1 MKLISR
7 IVPKNLQLSPSHL
20 FRSAKKDR
28 SIVSR
33 SDPSSFSSGTT
44 SSSASDGSVKP
55 PAPDPTSVLP
65 SDGDWCAAISSDIY
79 FELAHAFK
87 LIEKDND
94 GFVLRTKLEKL
105 FTQLGAEPP
114 SQEEVSLILGKV
126 DRVNDS
132 DLNQEELLSRF
143 GSVCNEPTCVTE
155 LREVF
160 EVFDSDRDGKISAE
174 ELLSFFSAFGE
185 EQCTLEDCKRM
196 IAGVD
201 KNGDGFVNFED
212 FALMMELQR

>member
-1 MKLISR
+1 MKLIGR
-7 IVPKNLQLSPSHL
+7 IVPKNLKLSPSRL
-20 FRSAKKDR
+20 FRSSKKDR

-44 SSSASDGSVKP
+44 SSSDGSIKP
-55 PAPDPTSVLP
+55 PAADPTSVLP
-65 SDGDWCAAISSDIY
+65 GGDWCADIY

-94 GFVLRTKLEKL
+94 GFVSRTKLEKL
-105 FTQLGAEPP
+105 LTQLGAEPP
-114 SQEEVSLILGKV
+114 SQEEVSLILGEV
-126 DRVNDS
+126 DQVNDS
-132 DLNQEELLSRF
+132 DLSQEELLSRF
-143 GSVCNEPTCVTE
+143 GSVCSEPAGVTE

-174 ELLSFFSAFGE
+174 ELLRFFSAFGE

-196 IAGVD
+196 IAAVD
-201 KNGDGFVNFED
+201 KNGDGFVCFED